1 MTTNIIQI
9 GNSKGIILSSDILRK
24 LHLSTKSAVNVSVE
38 DEKIVIKS
46 ESHPRQGW
54 ADAFKEFAASSES
67 EESFFPDVFE
77 DENLNWWKWEQK

>member
-9 GNSKGIILSSDILRK
+9 GNSKGIILPADILRK
-24 LHLSTKSAVNVSVE
+24 LHLSTKSAVNVSVD

-54 ADAFKEFAASSES
+54 ADVFKKFAASES

-77 DENLNWWKWEQK
+77 DEDLSWWQWEQK

>member
-24 LHLSTKSAVNVSVE
+24 LRLSIKSAVNVSVE
-38 DEKIVIKS
+38 GEKIVIKS
-46 ESHPRQGW
+46 ESCPRQGW
-54 ADAFKEFAASSES
+54 ADAFKEFAASGN

-77 DENLNWWKWEQK
+77 DEDLNWWKWEQK